1 MTNNQMTQTAN
12 LIVEEAF
19 TFYANKFN
27 VTVEQVKDAV
37 LLGNK
42 KVMDDMAVLFQIGF
56 KNAIDVLSK

>member
-1 MTNNQMTQTAN
+1 MNKSQMNQTAN

-19 TFYANKFN
+19 AFYANKFN

-42 KVMDDMAVLFQIGF
+42 KVMDDMAALFQVGF
-56 KNAIDVLSK
+56 KSAVDVLSK

>member
-1 MTNNQMTQTAN
+1 MTNNQMTQAAN